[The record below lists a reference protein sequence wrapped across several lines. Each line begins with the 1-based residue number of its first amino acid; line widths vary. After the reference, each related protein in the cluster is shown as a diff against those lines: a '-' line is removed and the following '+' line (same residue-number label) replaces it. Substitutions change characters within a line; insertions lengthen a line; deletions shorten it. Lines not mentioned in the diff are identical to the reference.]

1 MSLELYACLDVSE
14 FPLQALSRLCPDI
27 EKLPVAVLDGS
38 PPQQTICSANQT
50 AQQLGCAF
58 GMTKV
63 EAEGIPGL
71 KLLTRSSES
80 EAVAIEVFLE
90 CVSSFSPRIE
100 ERAAGT
106 HRACILDIA
115 GTERLFGPPHALA
128 NRMSEAL
135 ASAGLHASVAV
146 SANFHTAVL
155 KASATHGI
163 SIIRAGQEAA
173 GLAPLSIGALDLAK
187 DEAETLAAWGIQTL
201 GQLAALPEEGLIA
214 RLGQQGK
221 HLRDMASGA
230 LPHLFQPIEPKV
242 QLKEYCE
249 FEPPIDQM
257 DSLLFV
263 AAPML
268 DSLAS
273 RASRRALLLAHL
285 NIVTHLENKQAHTLT
300 ISPALPTIDR
310 KFLLKLLQI
319 ELSAHPPPSAVIAFT
334 MEAEVGHGSKVQLGL
349 FSPQL
354 PESARLDITLARL
367 KAIVGE
373 DMVGS
378 PILTDSN
385 RGDEFRMEAFT
396 ITQPG
401 TAIAIQKPRMALRR
415 MRPPHPVQVRC
426 SGMRPIAFYDG
437 RQAYS
442 IFVAYGPWRSSG
454 CWWTTDDWD
463 RDEWDVLIT
472 QEQQAYLLINDR
484 RQGRWYL
491 EAVYD

>member
-1 MSLELYACLDVSE
+1 MSRELYACLDASE
-14 FPLQALSRLCPDI
+14 FPLQSLLRLRPDL

-38 PPQQTICSANQT
+38 PPQQTVCSANQT

-71 KLLTRSSES
+71 KLLARSPES
-80 EAVAIEVFLE
+80 EAIAIEVFLE
-90 CVSSFSPRIE
+90 CVSNFSPRIE
-100 ERAAGT
+100 ERVAGT
-106 HRACILDIA
+106 HQSCILDIA
-115 GTERLFGPPHALA
+115 GTERLFGPPHTLVK
-128 NRMSEAL
+128 RLREAL
-135 ASAGLHASVAV
+135 AAAGLHASVAV

-155 KASATHGI
+155 KASATNGI
-163 SIIRAGQEAA
+163 SIIPAGQEAS
-173 GLAPLSIGALDLAK
+173 GLASLSIGVLSLSEG
-187 DEAETLAAWGIQTL
+187 EAETLAAWGIQTL
-201 GQLAALPEEGLIA
+201 GELAALPEEGLIA

-221 HLRDMASGA
+221 RLRNMASGA

-242 QLKEYCE
+242 PLKEYCE
-249 FEPPIDQM
+249 FEPPVEQM

-285 NIVTHLENKQAHTLT
+285 NIVTHLENKQTHALT
-300 ISPALPTIDR
+300 IRPALPTIDR

-319 ELSAHPPPSAVIAFT
+319 EISAHPPPSAVAAFT
-334 MEAEVGHGSKVQLGL
+334 MEAEVGRGSKLQLGL

-354 PESARLDITLARL
+354 PESSRLDITLARL

-378 PILTDSN
+378 PILTDSH
-385 RGDEFRMEAFT
+385 RGDGFRMEAFT
-396 ITQPG
+396 LTQPG
-401 TAIAIQKPRMALRR
+401 AAIAIQKPRMALRR

-437 RQAYS
+437 QQAYS
-442 IFVAYGPWRSSG
+442 IFIAYGPWRSSG
-454 CWWTTDDWD
+454 CWWTTGDWD

-472 QEQQAYLLINDR
+472 QEQQAYLLVNDR
-484 RQGRWYL
+484 RQNRWYL
-491 EAVYD
+491 EAVFD